1 MNAYMNVHYL
11 KRLRR
16 KANREYQLQYFNN
29 DRYYVAMNLG
39 RSCFYA
45 VSDLGTYEDT
55 VKELQRLRRGYILN
69 RVHAIRSVKNKCSL
83 SAPLQIEVE
92 ISC

>member
-1 MNAYMNVHYL
+1 MNVRYL

-16 KANREYQLQYFNN
+16 KANREYQFQYFNKGG
-29 DRYYVAMNLG
+29 YYVAMNLG

-45 VSDLGTYEDT
+45 VSDLGFYEDT
-55 VKELQRLRRGYILN
+55 VKELQRLRRSYILN
-69 RVHAIRSVKNKCSL
+69 KVGLIRSVKNRCSL
-83 SAPLQIEVE
+83 SAPFQIEVE